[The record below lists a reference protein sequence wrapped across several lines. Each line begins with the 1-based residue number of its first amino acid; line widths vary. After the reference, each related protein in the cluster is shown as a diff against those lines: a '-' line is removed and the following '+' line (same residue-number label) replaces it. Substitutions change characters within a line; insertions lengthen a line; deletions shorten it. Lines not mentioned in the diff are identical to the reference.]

1 MIREKSQ
8 ASGAAV
14 LKSAQTVL
22 TVLGAFADLPYEASL
37 AEIAQAVGIPKM
49 KAHRALHTLVA
60 SGFLFQNPKTK
71 KFRLHY
77 SVLAL
82 ARKFQS
88 GQTVHTIA
96 HDVLQGLALEVGED
110 ITVAVMD
117 QNQREVVF
125 VDRLYGG
132 SRISFFCDVGRRLPL
147 HVGAAAKALLAYL
160 PEEQFEDYLADFT
173 PVEVSP
179 HTIVSIEKVR
189 QERRSILEKGYS
201 FSNQE
206 VDTGVSA
213 VGACVLDADGHPAA
227 SMAIG
232 TLHVNMTS
240 RKIAEWGNLLKKTAL
255 EISANL
261 GHGV

>member
-1 MIREKSQ
+1 MIQPDDS
-8 ASGAAV
+8 AAAPGV

-22 TVLGAFADLPYEASL
+22 TVLEAFSSLPHEASL
-37 AEIAQAVGIPKM
+37 AEIAQHVGIPKM
-49 KAHRALHTLVA
+49 KAYRAVHTLVA
-60 SGFLFQNPKTK
+60 SGFLSQDPKTK

-117 QNQREVVF
+117 QNQKEVVF
-125 VDRLYGG
+125 VDRLSGG

-147 HVGAAAKALLAYL
+147 HVGAAAKAILAHL
-160 PEEQFEDYLADFT
+160 PEGRFESYLAEFT

-179 HTIVSIEKVR
+179 HTIMSVEEVR
-189 QERRSILEKGYS
+189 QDRRNILDKGYS
-201 FSNQE
+201 YSNQE

-213 VGACVLDADGHPAA
+213 VGACVLDANGFPAA
-227 SMAIG
+227 AMAIG
-232 TLHVNMTS
+232 TLHVNMTPA
-240 RKIAEWGNLLKKTAL
+240 KIVELGNLLNKTAS
-255 EISANL
+255 EISAHL